1 MSGNLA
7 GMQRGVNM
15 KKLIG
20 IELVKMKH
28 YLATWLI
35 AIITIGQGFFYA
47 AVTKYASAI
56 ASYPKI
62 EYIIYICT
70 TARWICMASLFMTAY
85 VIAGDFSMRTVQNVL
100 STGVD
105 KKKYY
110 LSRLFA
116 QMIFIF
122 VIYAGGCAAFILS
135 RIVRTGTVNTAM
147 PFWEFSAV
155 FMVMAL
161 QPMVY
166 VALAN
171 MISIFCKNQGIA
183 IILGELSLFL
193 ALVLRI
199 YSMGKDFYT
208 GSGLKLLKGP
218 IAFEP
223 LYLLETCDMYVYSDA
238 GIFSF
243 AFFKYAVSALIL
255 ITITSAI
262 GYAWLIRSDLR

>member
-1 MSGNLA
+1 
-7 GMQRGVNM
+7 M

-20 IELVKMKH
+20 IELVKMRH

-35 AIITIGQGFFYA
+35 AFITIGQGVFYA
-47 AVTKYASAI
+47 AVMKYASAI
-56 ASYPKI
+56 ARYPKL
-62 EYIIYICT
+62 EYISYIYS
-70 TARWICMASLFMTAY
+70 TARWICMASLFTAAY
-85 VIAGDFSMRTVQNVL
+85 AIAGDFSMRTVQNVL

-116 QMIFIF
+116 QMIFMF
-122 VIYAGGCAAFILS
+122 AIYAGGCVAFILT
-135 RIVRTGTVNTAM
+135 RIASTGTVNTAM
-147 PFWEFSAV
+147 PFWEFLAV
-155 FMVMAL
+155 FLVMAL

-193 ALVLRI
+193 ALILRI
-199 YSMGKDFYT
+199 YSLGKDFYT
-208 GSGLKLLKGP
+208 GSGPKLLKGP
-218 IAFEP
+218 IAYEP

-255 ITITSAI
+255 IIITSAI
-262 GYAWLIRSDLR
+262 GYVRLMRSDLR

>member
-1 MSGNLA
+1 
-7 GMQRGVNM
+7 M

-35 AIITIGQGFFYA
+35 AILTIGQGIFHA
-47 AVTKYASAI
+47 ATMKFDSALI
-56 ASYPKI
+56 SYPKL
-62 EYIIYICT
+62 EYVLYIYI

-100 STGVD
+100 STGVN

-110 LSRLFA
+110 ISRLFA
-116 QMIFIF
+116 QMIFMF
-122 VIYAGGCAAFILS
+122 VIYAGGFAAFVIS
-135 RIVRTGTVNTAM
+135 RIVRTGAVNTAM
-147 PFWEFSAV
+147 PFWEFLAV
-155 FMVMAL
+155 FLVMAL

-183 IILGELSLFL
+183 IVLGELSLFL

-199 YSMGKDFYT
+199 YSIGKDFYT

-223 LYLLETCDMYVYSDA
+223 LYILESCDMYVYSDA

-255 ITITSAI
+255 ITITSAA
-262 GYAWLIRSDLR
+262 GYAWLMRSDLQ